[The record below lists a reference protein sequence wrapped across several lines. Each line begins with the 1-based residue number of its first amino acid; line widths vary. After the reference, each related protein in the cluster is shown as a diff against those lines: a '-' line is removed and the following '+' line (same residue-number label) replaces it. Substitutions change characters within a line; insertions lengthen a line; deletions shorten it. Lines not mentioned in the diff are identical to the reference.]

1 VVVAEVK
8 LMVFEWRS
16 GVSSVSSVL
25 GVEVGN
31 VSGWTFGL
39 SRGSSTGRALHF

>member
-1 VVVAEVK
+1 MVVAEVK

-16 GVSSVSSVL
+16 GVSSVSSVSSVL

-31 VSGWTFGL
+31 DLQECSDG
-39 SRGSSTGRALHF
+39 TGE